1 MILIF
6 KTSAEGEDHRGYSSR
21 EQRTSQVQQQLC
33 RIIGNYSQDRKPN
46 EGYGITKRRTCQ
58 FSVTKRLTR
67 VRVLSCQ
74 CGRLQTWDEAVI
86 GHTTLH

>member
-46 EGYGITKRRTCQ
+46 EV
-58 FSVTKRLTR
+58 SVLCDKTVNKSKGPL
-67 VRVLSCQ
+67 LSMWPLANL
-74 CGRLQTWDEAVI
+74 G
-86 GHTTLH
+86 